1 MGAFGMHGVKIRLV
15 GLPTHKKALRVIYA
29 PIETDNTYIII

>member
-1 MGAFGMHGVKIRLV
+1 MGAFGMYGVKIRLV

-29 PIETDNTYIII
+29 PIEIDNSYIVV